1 MGRKRRKSPKK
12 LAGKLREIR
21 LGMELTQEQLAKQ
34 LKTDS
39 GTISRFETGK
49 REPSLLEILAYSR
62 LSGVGIEVL
71 LDDKVNLIKKARL

>member
-21 LGMELTQEQLAKQ
+21 LWMDLTQEQLAKE

-62 LSGVGIEVL
+62 LSGVGVEL
-71 LDDKVNLIKKARL
+71 LIDDKISLAKKRS

>member
-1 MGRKRRKSPKK
+1 MGRKRRASPKK

-21 LGMELTQEQLAKQ
+21 FRLGMTQEELARH

-39 GTISRFETGK
+39 GSISRFETGK

-62 LSGVGIEVL
+62 LSGVAVEVL
-71 LDDKVNLIKKARL
+71 IDDKLRLP